1 MSKLELITEELIF
14 DDLGGE
20 FEALLERN
28 SDITSFSAGDI
39 IKGKLIRIDKDG
51 ALIDVGFKSEG
62 FLPSKEVAN
71 REEEKTVEDVLEF
84 DKEYDFYVIR
94 EENEKGP
101 LLLSYK
107 RVAQARG
114 WAKLEEIKTKDEIVE
129 GVVFAVVKGGVVVE
143 IHGVRGFV
151 PASQLRSTNEADT
164 DKGATLRLKI
174 IELNKNSRKLI
185 CSRKVV
191 IEEEKANL
199 REKALVEL
207 EVGQVISGSV
217 VRVAEFGAFVD
228 IGGIDGLLPVSEI
241 SWQRI
246 NHPKEKLSV
255 GDQISVKV
263 LKIDESGKISLSL
276 KRLEQDPWT
285 EIEDKF
291 VENQIVKGS
300 VVKITAFGAFIE
312 IYPGVEG
319 LLPSNEISDD
329 EDATPDKFLDVG
341 QEVEVIIK
349 KLSPYER
356 RILLSM
362 KDIEQVEL

>member
-1 MSKLELITEELIF
+1 MNKLELIPEESIF
-14 DDLGGE
+14 EDLGGE

-28 SDITSFSAGDI
+28 SDIGSFSAGDI
-39 IKGKLIRIDKDG
+39 IKGKLTRIDKDG

-62 FLPSKEVAN
+62 FLPTKEVAN

-94 EENEKGP
+94 EESDKGP

-114 WAKLEEIKTKDEIVE
+114 WVKLEEIKANDDIVE
-129 GVVFAVVKGGVVVE
+129 GEVFAVVKGGVVVE

-151 PASQLRSTNEADT
+151 PASQLRSTTEGEIE
-164 DKGATLRLKI
+164 KGVVIKLKI

-207 EVGQVISGSV
+207 EVGQVISGTV

-291 VENQIVKGS
+291 VEGQIVKGS

-329 EDATPDKFLDVG
+329 EDATPDSFLEVG
-341 QEVEVIIK
+341 QEIEIIIK

-362 KDIEQVEL
+362 RDIEQVQL